1 MDASRQFN
9 GAGFC
14 RCDVDI
20 GAATP
25 NNSPFQLN
33 FFFNVFLD

>member
-14 RCDVDI
+14 RRDVDI
-20 GAATP
+20 GSATL
-25 NNSPFQLN
+25 NNSPFQLTLAV
-33 FFFNVFLD
+33 NVFLD